1 MSSKQL
7 EDMLTQAQIYQQ
19 QMQGVMAQKTALM
32 LELNEIKKA
41 LEEMEKSGEKTV
53 FKIAGPI
60 LIRTGMESAAKELR
74 EKEEFDGVRLKSA
87 EKQEER
93 IKEKIEELREKLM
106 AGK

>member
-1 MSSKQL
+1 
-7 EDMLTQAQIYQQ
+7 MLAQAQIYQQ
-19 QMQGVMAQKTALM
+19 QMQGVMAQKTNLM

-60 LIRTGMESAAKELR
+60 LIRTGMEAAAKELK
-74 EKEEFDGVRLKSA
+74 EKEEFDNIRLKSA

-93 IKEKIEELREKLM
+93 IKEKIEELKSKLT
-106 AGK
+106 ASK